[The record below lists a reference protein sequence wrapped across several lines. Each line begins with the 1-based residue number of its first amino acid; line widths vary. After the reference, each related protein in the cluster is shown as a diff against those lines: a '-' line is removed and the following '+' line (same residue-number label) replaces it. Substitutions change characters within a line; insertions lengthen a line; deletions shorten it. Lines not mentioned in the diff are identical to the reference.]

1 MSNSEPKEGI
11 FSDLEEMS
19 HKDVELLS
27 KKIER
32 EIRTIEEEN
41 MSLKN
46 ERRNQVE
53 IVRTLR
59 QAVGENEAISEERR
73 GLLRKF
79 HQFRK
84 LAEEARK
91 KRDAVNLSIPPPSTI
106 LAEWMAE
113 THQRLVTIDNDL
125 TAVPTLHREI
135 DMFKRFFELQAAFT
149 RKQESEKFHEEYVIY
164 IKEIRDITKELDA
177 TRKKPNKENIEKTT
191 SSEEEIDSSNV
202 NRSDVRKI
210 SKRIK
215 KIDSQLDRISEER
228 KTLRKEANRLR
239 TYLRITSSR
248 GKPMKISEVKDRA
261 ASGDSLNTQELG
273 ALLRTGGFAE
283 LTKSSPKQPKK
294 KQSRKNKGKKQHR
307 KLGVARGGAR
317 LGSRVSKRDD

>member
-11 FSDLEEMS
+11 FSDLEDMS

-32 EIRTIEEEN
+32 EIRTIEEEH
-41 MSLKN
+41 MSLRN
-46 ERRNQVE
+46 ERINQVE
-53 IVRTLR
+53 IVKSLR

-79 HQFRK
+79 HQSRK

-91 KRDAVNLSIPPPSTI
+91 KRDSVNLSIPPPSTI
-106 LAEWMAE
+106 IAEWMTE

-177 TRKKPNKENIEKTT
+177 TRKEPAKENVEKT
-191 SSEEEIDSSNV
+191 SSSVEEIDSSNV
-202 NRSDVRKI
+202 SRSDVRKI

-228 KTLRKEANRLR
+228 KSLRKEANRLR
-239 TYLRITSSR
+239 TYLRVTSSR

-261 ASGDSLNTQELG
+261 TSGDSLNTQELG
-273 ALLRTGGFAE
+273 ALLRTGGLAE
-283 LTKSSPKQPKK
+283 LTKGSPKQSKK

-307 KLGVARGGAR
+307 KLGVARGKAR

>member
-1 MSNSEPKEGI
+1 MNDSEPQKGI
-11 FSDLEEMS
+11 FSDLEDMP

-32 EIRTIEEEN
+32 EIRTIEDEHK
-41 MSLKN
+41 SLRN

-53 IVRTLR
+53 IVKSLR

-79 HQFRK
+79 HQSRK
-84 LAEEARK
+84 QAEEARK
-91 KRDAVNLSIPPPSTI
+91 KRDSVNSSIPPPSAI
-106 LAEWMAE
+106 LAEWMVE

-149 RKQESEKFHEEYVIY
+149 RKQESEKFHEEYVNY
-164 IKEIRDITKELDA
+164 IKEIRAITKELDA
-177 TRKKPNKENIEKTT
+177 TRKDSPKEKIEE
-191 SSEEEIDSSNV
+191 SSSDGKIDSSNV

-215 KIDSQLDRISEER
+215 KIDSQLDKITEER
-228 KTLRKEANRLR
+228 KSLRKEANRLK
-239 TYLRITSSR
+239 TYLRVTSSR
-248 GKPMKISEVKDRA
+248 GKPIKISEVKDRA
-261 ASGDSLNTQELG
+261 TSGDSLNTQELG
-273 ALLRTGGFAE
+273 ALLRTGGLAE
-283 LTKSSPKQPKK
+283 LTKSNSKQPKK
-294 KQSRKNKGKKQHR
+294 KQPRKNKGKKQHR

>member
-1 MSNSEPKEGI
+1 MSNPEPKEGI

-32 EIRTIEEEN
+32 EIRTIEEEH
-41 MSLKN
+41 MSLRN
-46 ERRNQVE
+46 EKRNQIE
-53 IVRTLR
+53 IVKSLR
-59 QAVGENEAISEERR
+59 QALDENEAISEERR

-79 HQFRK
+79 HQSRK

-91 KRDAVNLSIPPPSTI
+91 KRDSVNLSIPPPSTI
-106 LAEWMAE
+106 IAEWMTE

-177 TRKKPNKENIEKTT
+177 TRKEPAKENVEKM
-191 SSEEEIDSSNV
+191 SSSDEEIDSSNV
-202 NRSDVRKI
+202 SRSDVRKI

-228 KTLRKEANRLR
+228 KSLRKEANRLR

-261 ASGDSLNTQELG
+261 TSGDSLNTQELG
-273 ALLRTGGFAE
+273 ALLRTGGLAE
-283 LTKSSPKQPKK
+283 LTKGSPKQSKK

>member
-1 MSNSEPKEGI
+1 MNDSEPQKGI
-11 FSDLEEMS
+11 FSDLEDMP

-32 EIRTIEEEN
+32 EIRTIEDEHK
-41 MSLKN
+41 SLRN

-53 IVRTLR
+53 IVKSLR

-79 HQFRK
+79 HQSRK
-84 LAEEARK
+84 QAEEARK
-91 KRDAVNLSIPPPSTI
+91 KRDSVNSSIPPPSAI
-106 LAEWMAE
+106 LAEWMVE

-149 RKQESEKFHEEYVIY
+149 RKQESEKFHEEYVNY
-164 IKEIRDITKELDA
+164 IKEIRAITKELDA
-177 TRKKPNKENIEKTT
+177 TRKDSPKEKIEK
-191 SSEEEIDSSNV
+191 SSSDGKIDSSNV

-215 KIDSQLDRISEER
+215 KIDSQLDKITEER
-228 KTLRKEANRLR
+228 KSLRKEANRLK
-239 TYLRITSSR
+239 TYLRVTSSR
-248 GKPMKISEVKDRA
+248 GKPIKISEVKDRA
-261 ASGDSLNTQELG
+261 TSGDSLNTQELG
-273 ALLRTGGFAE
+273 ALLRTGGLAE
-283 LTKSSPKQPKK
+283 LTKSNSKQPKK
-294 KQSRKNKGKKQHR
+294 KQPRKNKGKKQHR

>member
-1 MSNSEPKEGI
+1 MSNPEPKEGI

-32 EIRTIEEEN
+32 EIRTIEEEH
-41 MSLKN
+41 MSLRN
-46 ERRNQVE
+46 EKRNQIE
-53 IVRTLR
+53 IVKSLR
-59 QAVGENEAISEERR
+59 QALDENEAISEERR

-79 HQFRK
+79 HQSRK

-91 KRDAVNLSIPPPSTI
+91 KRDSVNLSIPPPSTI
-106 LAEWMAE
+106 IAEWMTE

-177 TRKKPNKENIEKTT
+177 TRKEPAKENVEKT
-191 SSEEEIDSSNV
+191 SSSDEEIDSSNV
-202 NRSDVRKI
+202 SRSDVRKI

-228 KTLRKEANRLR
+228 KSLRKEVNRLR

-261 ASGDSLNTQELG
+261 TSGDSLNTQELG
-273 ALLRTGGFAE
+273 ALLRTGGLAE
-283 LTKSSPKQPKK
+283 LTKGSPKQPKK